1 MRPVKLAVVLYTV
14 SAAILLILFA
24 LDPRGAHAQERDAFD
39 VDIIPAA
46 SKHLGVVHEWGFERV
61 DVGELVALSAEKRG
75 QGRAH
80 EKKRPPTRSIASHVT
95 DQEAPEPR
103 RSQM

>member
-46 SKHLGVVHEWGFERV
+46 SKHLGVVHEWGFERL
-61 DVGELVALSAEKRG
+61 DVRELVALTTEKRG
-75 QGRAH
+75 QGRAAPACSGRDCPDRQA
-80 EKKRPPTRSIASHVT
+80 KKPTSG
-95 DQEAPEPR
+95 Q
-103 RSQM
+103 SQM